1 MIASIEQAGTGVALP
16 AIRGLNALVG
26 SCQRAPLPNNTTEQ
40 SQSKADPDPE
50 KARRRIANRVNNAL
64 SFGAVAKA
72 LRALDETPMV
82 DIKSEKAKAALSALH
97 PCVLPE
103 GYVGLDYPPS
113 MNSTGLEWQ
122 PKKK

>member
-26 SCQRAPLPNNTTEQ
+26 RCQRAPLPNNTAEQ
-40 SQSKADPDPE
+40 AQSKSDPDPE

-72 LRALDETPMV
+72 LRALDDTPMV
-82 DIKSEKAKAALSALH
+82 DKPEKAKAALSALH
-97 PCVLPE
+97 PCVLPKAT
-103 GYVGLDYPPS
+103 LAL
-113 MNSTGLEWQ
+113 TILHR
-122 PKKK
+122 

>member
-1 MIASIEQAGTGVALP
+1 MLIHQGARMIASIEQAGTGVALP
-16 AIRGLNALVG
+16 AIKGLNALVG

-72 LRALDETPMV
+72 LRALDDTPMV
-82 DIKSEKAKAALSALH
+82 DIKPEKAKAPSARYTRASSPKATLALNTLH
-97 PCVLPE
+97 R
-103 GYVGLDYPPS
+103 
-113 MNSTGLEWQ
+113 
-122 PKKK
+122 